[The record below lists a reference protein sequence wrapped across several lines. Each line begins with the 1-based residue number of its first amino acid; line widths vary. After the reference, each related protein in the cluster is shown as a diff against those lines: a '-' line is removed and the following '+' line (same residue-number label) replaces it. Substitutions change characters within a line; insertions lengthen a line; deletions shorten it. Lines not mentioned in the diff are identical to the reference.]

1 MAILNSN
8 RSDTPRQ
15 ESLPSSVIQLYKSQS
30 TNSLSSKLTAR
41 SPGSPSRSFHMLNS
55 PLSVYHI
62 PENDIGENME
72 STSFQTSRIIEN
84 DDNRIHYHEKPT
96 SNFRKRHAHRHS
108 VGPIEPK
115 DSSCAVECCGKSLVD
130 KLNQLSEGNTYT
142 FVKCTK
148 HDDGLEKR
156 TTKWGFL
163 KKVSNV
169 FKKLKRGKK
178 EKVICG
184 TGKYSETIT
193 VKRIEDGK
201 KIVVKRVDK
210 EKLTPMEYF
219 TNAHETSCICRSCR
233 ELLQTES
240 IQLIRRTRSTL
251 TSTSLSAHI
260 KPRSNSVSSDPSP
273 IQKKDINFAN
283 RSASLPIST
292 SFISENG
299 IVQEVRELV
308 NSPRT
313 SLINYNNS
321 PNTSNPQTS
330 ALIGQAGESSNSP
343 SISTLSSPSL
353 QGVPLELK
361 LLSVHSTD
369 GLPDLVKYFSDE
381 RYYYYITK
389 MHGVKQR
396 KWKKP
401 RSWHLKK
408 YCDVHWDDYV
418 CC

>member
-15 ESLPSSVIQLYKSQS
+15 ESPSSSVIQLYKSQS
-30 TNSLSSKLTAR
+30 TNSLSSRLTAR

-62 PENDIGENME
+62 PGNDIDENME
-72 STSFQTSRIIEN
+72 STSFQTSRINEN

-108 VGPIEPK
+108 VGPIELK

-130 KLNQLSEGNTYT
+130 KLNQLSKGNTYT
-142 FVKCTK
+142 IVKYTK
-148 HDDGLEKR
+148 HDDGLEK
-156 TTKWGFL
+156 KDN
-163 KKVSNV
+163 KVGI
-169 FKKLKRGKK
+169 FKK
-178 EKVICG
+178 
-184 TGKYSETIT
+184 ETIT

-240 IQLIRRTRSTL
+240 IQHIRRTRSTL

-273 IQKKDINFAN
+273 IQKKDINFAY

-330 ALIGQAGESSNSP
+330 VLIV
-343 SISTLSSPSL
+343 
-353 QGVPLELK
+353 VPLELK